1 MRHAFLACLLAGF
14 AMLLLPGSA
23 AERPVE
29 DFTHAVIGEEFTT
42 TWCVYCP
49 SAAENLNKVWQP
61 KSEYPDDP
69 YYHDQFFFVAL
80 ITDVNDKAGDRA
92 GDYPD
97 FTGYPTVYFDGGD
110 EKVEGGQSDTSN
122 YEQAIDSSGG
132 RSDTDIS
139 LRIAMQ
145 HLGDDRIAVQVY
157 ITWNEDAG
165 FGNPDFTGYIRA
177 YIVEPVS
184 RYDNYYGNPYHFG
197 FLAYAFD
204 QQVVLDP
211 HEEVVLETVWIGGE
225 HSGDAD
231 DDGDCGDETNCE
243 NFSDISYD
251 NLNIF
256 VSFFNDESASAD
268 DYALQTA
275 FAIPPQTS
283 FEFPTGNLSDTV
295 SLPGSAS
302 QPRSAIAAVE
312 YSVDGG
318 EWQLADGTDEFDLI
332 LDTTAYGNGQH
343 ELVLRIT
350 DTAGTTLELAGNL
363 EILNDSEPP
372 IVTWLEPAADS
383 EVTGLVA
390 LAASASDN
398 SAVAKV
404 EYRVDEGSW
413 RQMASIGDDRWEAEW
428 NSEETGIDNGLHTLE
443 VHATDTYGNE
453 AMASLELDVQNEGD
467 ITYPVLEVNGV
478 PGALFAGP
486 LDVTITASDPD
497 GVASV
502 EYQIDG
508 GAWHSVD
515 ENGFRIITAA
525 LSDGMHTL
533 LVRAVDG
540 LDYATEVSTQFECDN
555 TAPVI
560 LLDTFPDPVTA
571 EVTIT
576 FATSDYAGI
585 ESLQYRVGGSDW
597 TSLPAGT
604 TEFTWDSTLA
614 SDGGWLLEIE
624 ASDLLGNHDTTYRTL
639 NVENAG
645 RIALLPVADAQAGSP
660 VEIRAFVDYPDPLAV
675 YLLVAGQRLPMLESP
690 SGWSAEVTLAEAG
703 SYGYRVEVDTGH
715 GSFQGDEQMLN
726 IGEAAALPDE
736 ENALPAP
743 SLLAAAGLLT
753 GIALRRRR

>member
-1 MRHAFLACLLAGF
+1 MRAAFLACLLACLTI
-14 AMLLLPGSA
+14 LLLPGSA

-42 TWCVYCP
+42 TWCGYCP

-97 FTGYPTVYFDGGD
+97 FVGYPTVYFDGGD

-157 ITWNEDAG
+157 ITWNEDGG
-165 FGNPDFTGYIRA
+165 FGNPDFSGYIRA

-184 RYDNYYGNPYHFG
+184 RYDNNDGNPYHFG
-197 FLAYAFD
+197 FLDYAFD

-256 VSFFNDESASAD
+256 VSFFNDEAASAD
-268 DYALQTA
+268 DYALQSA

-302 QPRSAIAAVE
+302 QLRSAIAAVE
-312 YSVDGG
+312 YSVDDG
-318 EWQLADGTDEFDLI
+318 EWQLADGTDEFNLI

-343 ELVLRIT
+343 ELMLRIT

-383 EVTGLVA
+383 EVMGLVA

-398 SAVAKV
+398 SAIAKV
-404 EYRVDEGSW
+404 EYRVGEGTW
-413 RQMASIGDDRWEAEW
+413 RQMTYAGEDRWEVEW
-428 NSEETGIDNGLHTLE
+428 NTEETGGSNGLQTLE
-443 VHATDTYGNE
+443 VRALDDYGNE
-453 AMASLELDVQNEGD
+453 ATDSLELDVQNEGD
-467 ITYPVLEVNGV
+467 ITYPALEVNGV
-478 PGALFAGP
+478 SGALFAGL

-497 GVASV
+497 GIASV
-502 EYQIDG
+502 EYQIDA

-515 ENGFRIITAA
+515 ENSFRIITAA
-525 LSDGMHTL
+525 LPDGVHSL

-540 LDYATEVSTQFECDN
+540 LDYATEVFTQFECDN
-555 TAPVI
+555 NAPVI

-571 EVTIT
+571 EVTLT

-624 ASDLLGNHDTTYRTL
+624 ASDMLGNRDTTYRTL

-660 VEIRAFVDYPDPLAV
+660 VEIRAFIDYPDPLAV
-675 YLLVAGQRLPMLESP
+675 YLLVAGQQLPMQAGP
-690 SGWSAEVTLAEAG
+690 AGWSAEVTLAEAG
-703 SYGYRVEVDTGH
+703 RYGYRVEVDTGH
-715 GSFQGDEQMLN
+715 GSFQGNEQMLN

-736 ENALPAP
+736 EDALPAP
-743 SLLAAAGLLT
+743 SLLVAAGLLSS
-753 GIALRRRR
+753 IALRRRR

>member
-1 MRHAFLACLLAGF
+1 MRYAVLACLLAGF
-14 AMLLLPGSA
+14 VMLLLPGSA

-97 FTGYPTVYFDGGD
+97 FAGYPTVYFDGGD

-165 FGNPDFTGYIRA
+165 FGNPDFSGYIRA

-184 RYDNYYGNPYHFG
+184 RYDNYDGNPYHFG
-197 FLAYAFD
+197 FLDYAFD

-211 HEEVVLETVWIGGE
+211 HEEVVLETVWIGGDHNDSE
-225 HSGDAD
+225 GND
-231 DDGDCGDETNCE
+231 
-243 NFSDISYD
+243 FSDISYN

-256 VSFFNDESASAD
+256 VSFFNDESTSAD
-268 DYALQTA
+268 DYALQSA

-302 QPRSAIAAVE
+302 QLRSAIAAVE

-318 EWQLADGTDEFDLI
+318 EWQLADGTDEFDLM
-332 LDTTAYGNGQH
+332 LDTTAYGNGAH

-398 SAVAKV
+398 SAIAKV
-404 EYRVDEGSW
+404 EYRVGEGTW
-413 RQMASIGDDRWEAEW
+413 RQMTYAGDDRWEVEW
-428 NSEETGIDNGLHTLE
+428 NTEETGGSNGLHTLE
-443 VHATDTYGNE
+443 VRALDDYGNE
-453 AMASLELDVQNEGD
+453 ATDSLELDVQNEGD
-467 ITYPVLEVNGV
+467 ITYPALEVNGV
-478 PGALFAGP
+478 PGTLFAGP

-525 LSDGMHTL
+525 LPDGVHSL

-571 EVTIT
+571 ELTLT

-614 SDGGWLLEIE
+614 SDGSWLLEIE
-624 ASDLLGNHDTTYRTL
+624 ASDLLGNRDTTYRTL

-675 YLLVAGQRLPMLESP
+675 YLLVAGQRLPMQTGP
-690 SGWSAEVTLAEAG
+690 AGWSAKVTLAEAG

-715 GSFQGDEQMLN
+715 GSFQGNEQMLN

-736 ENALPAP
+736 EDALPAP
-743 SLLAAAGLLT
+743 SLLVAAGLLT

>member
-1 MRHAFLACLLAGF
+1 MRYAVLACLLAGF
-14 AMLLLPGSA
+14 VMLLLPGSA

-97 FTGYPTVYFDGGD
+97 FAGYPTVYFDGGD

-165 FGNPDFTGYIRA
+165 FGNPDFSGYIRA

-184 RYDNYYGNPYHFG
+184 RYDNYDGNPYHFG
-197 FLAYAFD
+197 FLDYAFD

-211 HEEVVLETVWIGGE
+211 HEEVVLETVWIGGDHNDSE
-225 HSGDAD
+225 GND
-231 DDGDCGDETNCE
+231 
-243 NFSDISYD
+243 FSDISYN

-256 VSFFNDESASAD
+256 VSFFNDESTSAD
-268 DYALQTA
+268 DYALQSA

-302 QPRSAIAAVE
+302 QLRSAIAAVE

-318 EWQLADGTDEFDLI
+318 EWQLADGTDEFDLM
-332 LDTTAYGNGQH
+332 LDTTAYGNGAH

-398 SAVAKV
+398 SAIAKV
-404 EYRVDEGSW
+404 EYRVGEGTW
-413 RQMASIGDDRWEAEW
+413 RQMTYAGDDRWEVEW
-428 NSEETGIDNGLHTLE
+428 NTEETGGSNGLHTLE
-443 VHATDTYGNE
+443 VRALDDYGNE
-453 AMASLELDVQNEGD
+453 ATDSLELDVQNEGD
-467 ITYPVLEVNGV
+467 ITYPALEVNGV
-478 PGALFAGP
+478 PGTLFAGP

-525 LSDGMHTL
+525 LPDGVHSL

-571 EVTIT
+571 ELTLT

-597 TSLPAGT
+597 TSLPAGA

-614 SDGGWLLEIE
+614 SDGSWLLEIE
-624 ASDLLGNHDTTYRTL
+624 ASDLLGNRDTTYRTL

-675 YLLVAGQRLPMLESP
+675 YLLVAGQRLPMQTGP
-690 SGWSAEVTLAEAG
+690 AGWSAKVTLAEAG

-715 GSFQGDEQMLN
+715 GSFQGNEQMLN

-736 ENALPAP
+736 EDALPAP
-743 SLLAAAGLLT
+743 SLLVAAGLLT

>member
-1 MRHAFLACLLAGF
+1 MRYAVLACLLAGF
-14 AMLLLPGSA
+14 VMLLLPGSA

-97 FTGYPTVYFDGGD
+97 FAGYPTVYFDGGD

-165 FGNPDFTGYIRA
+165 FGNPDFSGYIRA

-184 RYDNYYGNPYHFG
+184 RYDNYDGNPYHFG
-197 FLAYAFD
+197 FLDYAFD

-211 HEEVVLETVWIGGE
+211 HEEVVLETVWIGGDHNDSE
-225 HSGDAD
+225 GND
-231 DDGDCGDETNCE
+231 
-243 NFSDISYD
+243 FSDISYN

-256 VSFFNDESASAD
+256 VSFFNDESTSAD
-268 DYALQTA
+268 DYALQSA

-302 QPRSAIAAVE
+302 QLRSAIAAVE

-318 EWQLADGTDEFDLI
+318 EWQLADGTDEFDLM
-332 LDTTAYGNGQH
+332 LDTTAYGNGAH

-398 SAVAKV
+398 SAIAKV
-404 EYRVDEGSW
+404 EYRVGEGTW
-413 RQMASIGDDRWEAEW
+413 RQMTYAGDDRWEVEW
-428 NSEETGIDNGLHTLE
+428 NTEETGGSNGLHTLE
-443 VHATDTYGNE
+443 VRALDDYGNE
-453 AMASLELDVQNEGD
+453 ATDSLELDVQNEGD
-467 ITYPVLEVNGV
+467 ITYPALEVNGV
-478 PGALFAGP
+478 PGTLFAGP

-525 LSDGMHTL
+525 LPDGVHSL

-571 EVTIT
+571 ELTLT

-597 TSLPAGT
+597 TSLPADA

-614 SDGGWLLEIE
+614 SDGSWLLEIE
-624 ASDLLGNHDTTYRTL
+624 ASDLLGNRDTTYRTL

-675 YLLVAGQRLPMLESP
+675 YLLVAGQRLPMQTGP
-690 SGWSAEVTLAEAG
+690 AGWSAKVTLAEAG

-715 GSFQGDEQMLN
+715 GSFQGNEQMLN

-736 ENALPAP
+736 EDALPAP
-743 SLLAAAGLLT
+743 SLLVAAGLLT

>member
-1 MRHAFLACLLAGF
+1 
-14 AMLLLPGSA
+14 
-23 AERPVE
+23 
-29 DFTHAVIGEEFTT
+29 
-42 TWCVYCP
+42 
-49 SAAENLNKVWQP
+49 
-61 KSEYPDDP
+61 
-69 YYHDQFFFVAL
+69 
-80 ITDVNDKAGDRA
+80 
-92 GDYPD
+92 
-97 FTGYPTVYFDGGD
+97 
-110 EKVEGGQSDTSN
+110 
-122 YEQAIDSSGG
+122 
-132 RSDTDIS
+132 
-139 LRIAMQ
+139 
-145 HLGDDRIAVQVY
+145 
-157 ITWNEDAG
+157 
-165 FGNPDFTGYIRA
+165 
-177 YIVEPVS
+177 
-184 RYDNYYGNPYHFG
+184 
-197 FLAYAFD
+197 
-204 QQVVLDP
+204 
-211 HEEVVLETVWIGGE
+211 
-225 HSGDAD
+225 
-231 DDGDCGDETNCE
+231 
-243 NFSDISYD
+243 
-251 NLNIF
+251 
-256 VSFFNDESASAD
+256 
-268 DYALQTA
+268 
-275 FAIPPQTS
+275 
-283 FEFPTGNLSDTV
+283 
-295 SLPGSAS
+295 
-302 QPRSAIAAVE
+302 
-312 YSVDGG
+312 
-318 EWQLADGTDEFDLI
+318 
-332 LDTTAYGNGQH
+332 
-343 ELVLRIT
+343 
-350 DTAGTTLELAGNL
+350 
-363 EILNDSEPP
+363 
-372 IVTWLEPAADS
+372 
-383 EVTGLVA
+383 
-390 LAASASDN
+390 
-398 SAVAKV
+398 
-404 EYRVDEGSW
+404 
-413 RQMASIGDDRWEAEW
+413 
-428 NSEETGIDNGLHTLE
+428 

-525 LSDGMHTL
+525 LPDGMHTL
-533 LVRAVDG
+533 LVRALDG

-645 RIALLPVADAQAGSP
+645 RVALLPVADAQAGSP

-675 YLLVAGQRLPMLESP
+675 YLLVAGQRLPMLEGP

-743 SLLAAAGLLT
+743 SLLAAAGLLA

>member
-1 MRHAFLACLLAGF
+1 MRAAFLACLLACF
-14 AMLLLPGSA
+14 TILLLPGNA

-29 DFTHAVIGEEFTT
+29 DFTHAVIGEEFTA

-49 SAAENLNKVWQP
+49 SAAENLNKVWLP
-61 KSEYPDDP
+61 KSQFPDDP

-80 ITDVNDKAGDRA
+80 ITDKNDKADDRT

-97 FTGYPTVYFDGGD
+97 FAGYPTVYFDGGD

-122 YEQAIDSSGG
+122 YEEAIDSSGG

-145 HLGDDRIAVQVY
+145 HLGDDRIGVQAY

-165 FGNPDFTGYIRA
+165 LGNPTFNGYIRA

-184 RYDNYYGNPYHFG
+184 RYDNYDGNPYHFG
-197 FLAYAFD
+197 FLDYAFD
-204 QQVVLDP
+204 QQVELDP
-211 HEEVVLETVWIGGE
+211 HEEVVLETIWIGGN
-225 HSGDAD
+225 HTDS
-231 DDGDCGDETNCE
+231 DGND
-243 NFSDISYD
+243 FSDISYD

-268 DYALQTA
+268 NYALQSA

-295 SLPGSAS
+295 NLPGSAS

-318 EWQLADGTDEFDLI
+318 EWQLADGTDEFGLI

-350 DTAGTTLELAGNL
+350 DTAGTTLELAGSL

-372 IVTWLEPAADS
+372 IVTWLEPAANS

-390 LAASASDN
+390 LVTSASDN
-398 SAVAKV
+398 SAVTKV
-404 EYRVDEGSW
+404 EYRVGEGTW
-413 RQMASIGDDRWEAEW
+413 RQMTSVGDDHWEAEW
-428 NSEETGIDNGLHTLE
+428 NSEETGIDNGIHTLE
-443 VHATDTYGNE
+443 VSATDTYGNK
-453 AMASLELDVQNEGD
+453 ATASLELEVQNEGD
-467 ITYPVLEVNGV
+467 ITYPVLEVNGI

-486 LDVTITASDPD
+486 LDLTVTASDPD
-497 GVASV
+497 GIASV

-508 GAWHSVD
+508 GAWHSID
-515 ENGFRIITAA
+515 ENSFRVITAA
-525 LSDGMHTL
+525 LADGVHTL
-533 LVRAVDG
+533 LVHAVDG

-560 LLDTFPDPVTA
+560 LLDAFPDPVTA
-571 EVTIT
+571 GVTISFT
-576 FATSDYAGI
+576 TSDYAGI
-585 ESLQYRVGGSDW
+585 DLLQYRVGGGDW
-597 TSLPAGT
+597 TSLPAGAS
-604 TEFTWDSTLA
+604 EFTWDSTLA
-614 SDGGWLLEIE
+614 SDGGWLLELE
-624 ASDLLGNHDTTYRTL
+624 AADRLGNRDTLYRTL
-639 NVENAG
+639 NVENSG
-645 RIALLPVADAQAGSP
+645 RIAHMPMADAQAGTP
-660 VEIRAFVDYPDPLAV
+660 VEIRAFVNYPDPPAV
-675 YLLVAGQRLPMLESP
+675 YLLVAGQRLPMQAGP
-690 SGWSAEVTLAEAG
+690 VGWSAEVTLAEAG
-703 SYGYRVEVDTGH
+703 NYGYRVEVDTGH
-715 GSFQGDEQMLN
+715 GSFQGEEQMLN
-726 IGEAAALPDE
+726 VGAAAPLPDGDE
-736 ENALPAP
+736 PLPAP
-743 SLLAAAGLLT
+743 SLLAVSALLA

>member
-1 MRHAFLACLLAGF
+1 MRAAFLACLLACF
-14 AMLLLPGSA
+14 TILLLPGSA

-42 TWCVYCP
+42 TWCGYCP

-80 ITDVNDKAGDRA
+80 ITDVNDKARDRA

-145 HLGDDRIAVQVY
+145 HLGDDRIAVQAY

-184 RYDNYYGNPYHFG
+184 RYDNYDGNPYHFG
-197 FLAYAFD
+197 FLDYAFD

-211 HEEVVLETVWIGGE
+211 HEEVVLETVWIGGDHNDSE
-225 HSGDAD
+225 G
-231 DDGDCGDETNCE
+231 N
-243 NFSDISYD
+243 NFSDISYN

-268 DYALQTA
+268 DYALQSA

-302 QPRSAIAAVE
+302 QLRSAIAAVE
-312 YSVDGG
+312 YSVNDG

-332 LDTTAYGNGQH
+332 LDTTTYGNGQH
-343 ELVLRIT
+343 DLMLRIT

-398 SAVAKV
+398 SAIAKV
-404 EYRVDEGSW
+404 EYRVGEGTW
-413 RQMASIGDDRWEAEW
+413 RQMTYAGDDRWEVEW
-428 NSEETGIDNGLHTLE
+428 NTEETGGSNGLHTLE
-443 VHATDTYGNE
+443 VRALDDYGNE
-453 AMASLELDVQNEGD
+453 ATDSLELDVQNEGD
-467 ITYPVLEVNGV
+467 ITYPALEVNGV

-525 LSDGMHTL
+525 LPDGVHTL

-540 LDYATEVSTQFECDN
+540 LDYATEVFTQFECDN

-571 EVTIT
+571 ELTLT

-597 TSLPAGT
+597 TSLPAGA

-624 ASDLLGNHDTTYRTL
+624 ASDLLGNRDTTYRTL

-660 VEIRAFVDYPDPLAV
+660 VEIRAFIDYPDPLAV
-675 YLLVAGQRLPMLESP
+675 YLLVAGQRLPMQAGP
-690 SGWSAEVTLAEAG
+690 AGWSAEVTLAEAG

-715 GSFQGDEQMLN
+715 GSFQGNEQMLN

-736 ENALPAP
+736 EDALPAP
-743 SLLAAAGLLT
+743 SLLVAAGLLT

>member
-1 MRHAFLACLLAGF
+1 MRYAVLACLLAGF
-14 AMLLLPGSA
+14 VMLLLPGSA

-97 FTGYPTVYFDGGD
+97 FAGYPTVYFDGGD

-165 FGNPDFTGYIRA
+165 FGNPDFSGYIRA

-184 RYDNYYGNPYHFG
+184 RYDNYDGNPYHFG
-197 FLAYAFD
+197 FLDYAFD

-211 HEEVVLETVWIGGE
+211 HEEVVLETVWIGGDHNDSE
-225 HSGDAD
+225 GND
-231 DDGDCGDETNCE
+231 
-243 NFSDISYD
+243 FSDISYN

-256 VSFFNDESASAD
+256 VSFFNDESTSAD
-268 DYALQTA
+268 DYALQSA

-302 QPRSAIAAVE
+302 QLRSAIAAVE

-318 EWQLADGTDEFDLI
+318 EWQLADGTDEFDLM
-332 LDTTAYGNGQH
+332 LDTTAYGNGPH

-398 SAVAKV
+398 SAIAKV
-404 EYRVDEGSW
+404 EYRVGEGTW
-413 RQMASIGDDRWEAEW
+413 RQMTYAGDDRWEVEW
-428 NSEETGIDNGLHTLE
+428 NTEETGGSNGLHTLE
-443 VHATDTYGNE
+443 VRALDDYGNE
-453 AMASLELDVQNEGD
+453 ATDSLELDVQNEGD
-467 ITYPVLEVNGV
+467 ITYPALEVNGV
-478 PGALFAGP
+478 PGTLFAGP

-525 LSDGMHTL
+525 LPDGVHSL

-571 EVTIT
+571 ELTLT

-597 TSLPAGT
+597 TSLPADA

-614 SDGGWLLEIE
+614 SDGSWLLEIE
-624 ASDLLGNHDTTYRTL
+624 ASDLLGNRDTTYRTL

-675 YLLVAGQRLPMLESP
+675 YLLVAGQRLPMQTGP
-690 SGWSAEVTLAEAG
+690 AGWSAKVTLAEAG

-715 GSFQGDEQMLN
+715 GSFQGNEQMLN

-736 ENALPAP
+736 EDALPAP
-743 SLLAAAGLLT
+743 SLLVAAGLLT

>member
-1 MRHAFLACLLAGF
+1 MRPAFLACLLACLT
-14 AMLLLPGSA
+14 MLLLPGSA

-61 KSEYPDDP
+61 KSQFPDDP

-80 ITDVNDKAGDRA
+80 ITDKNDKADDRT

-97 FTGYPTVYFDGGD
+97 FAGYPTVYFDGGD

-122 YEQAIDSSGG
+122 YEEAIDSSGG

-145 HLGDDRIAVQVY
+145 HLGDDRIGVQVY
-157 ITWNEDAG
+157 IIWNEDAG
-165 FGNPDFTGYIRA
+165 FGNPTFNGYIRA

-184 RYDNYYGNPYHFG
+184 RYDNYDGNPYHFG
-197 FLAYAFD
+197 FLDYAFD
-204 QQVVLDP
+204 QQVELDP
-211 HEEVVLETVWIGGE
+211 HEEVVLETIWIGGN
-225 HSGDAD
+225 HSDS
-231 DDGDCGDETNCE
+231 DGND
-243 NFSDISYD
+243 FSDISYN

-268 DYALQTA
+268 DYALQSA

-318 EWQLADGTDEFDLI
+318 EWQLADGTDEFDLM

-350 DTAGTTLELAGNL
+350 DTAGTTFELTGSL

-390 LAASASDN
+390 LAASASDY
-398 SAVAKV
+398 SAIAKV

-413 RQMASIGDDRWEAEW
+413 RQMASVDDDRWEAEW

-443 VHATDTYGNE
+443 VHATDIYGNE
-453 AMASLELDVQNEGD
+453 AMASLELDVLNEGD

-508 GAWHSVD
+508 GAWQSVD
-515 ENGFRIITAA
+515 ENGFRIITAT
-525 LSDGMHTL
+525 LPDGMHAL

-576 FATSDYAGI
+576 FATSDYVGI

-597 TSLPAGT
+597 TSLPASA

-645 RIALLPVADAQAGSP
+645 RIALLPVVDAQAGSP

-675 YLLVAGQRLPMLESP
+675 YLLVAGQRLPMLEGP

-726 IGEAAALPDE
+726 IGEATVLPDE

-743 SLLAAAGLLT
+743 SLLAAGALL
-753 GIALRRRR
+753 GAIALRRR

>member
-1 MRHAFLACLLAGF
+1 MRPAFLACLLACLT
-14 AMLLLPGSA
+14 MLLLPGSA

-61 KSEYPDDP
+61 KSQFPDDP

-80 ITDVNDKAGDRA
+80 ITDKNDKADDRT

-97 FTGYPTVYFDGGD
+97 FAGYPTVYFDGGD

-122 YEQAIDSSGG
+122 YEEAIDSSGG

-145 HLGDDRIAVQVY
+145 HLGDDRIGVQVY
-157 ITWNEDAG
+157 IIWNEDAG
-165 FGNPDFTGYIRA
+165 FGNPTFNGYIRA

-184 RYDNYYGNPYHFG
+184 RYDNYDGNPYHFG
-197 FLAYAFD
+197 FLDYAFD
-204 QQVVLDP
+204 QQVELDP
-211 HEEVVLETVWIGGE
+211 HEEVVLETIWIGGN
-225 HSGDAD
+225 HSDS
-231 DDGDCGDETNCE
+231 DGND
-243 NFSDISYD
+243 FSDISYN

-268 DYALQTA
+268 DYALQSA

-350 DTAGTTLELAGNL
+350 DTAGTTFELAGSL

-390 LAASASDN
+390 LAASASDY
-398 SAVAKV
+398 SAIAKV

-413 RQMASIGDDRWEAEW
+413 RQMASVDDDRWEAEW

-443 VHATDTYGNE
+443 VHATDIYGNE
-453 AMASLELDVQNEGD
+453 AMASLELDVLNEGD

-508 GAWHSVD
+508 GAWQSVD
-515 ENGFRIITAA
+515 ENGFRIITAT
-525 LSDGMHTL
+525 LPDGMHAL

-576 FATSDYAGI
+576 FATSDYVGI

-597 TSLPAGT
+597 TSLPASA

-645 RIALLPVADAQAGSP
+645 RIALLPVVDAQAGSP

-675 YLLVAGQRLPMLESP
+675 YLLVAGQRLPMLEGP

-726 IGEAAALPDE
+726 IGEATVLPDE

-743 SLLAAAGLLT
+743 SLLAAGALL
-753 GIALRRRR
+753 GAIALRRR

>member
-1 MRHAFLACLLAGF
+1 MRPAFLACLLACLT
-14 AMLLLPGSA
+14 MLLLPGSA

-61 KSEYPDDP
+61 KSQFPDDP

-80 ITDVNDKAGDRA
+80 ITDKNDKADDRT

-97 FTGYPTVYFDGGD
+97 FAGYPTVYFDGGD

-122 YEQAIDSSGG
+122 YEEAIDSSGG

-145 HLGDDRIAVQVY
+145 HLGDDRIGVQVY
-157 ITWNEDAG
+157 IIWNEDAG
-165 FGNPDFTGYIRA
+165 FGNPTFNGYIRA

-184 RYDNYYGNPYHFG
+184 RYDNYDGNPYHFG
-197 FLAYAFD
+197 FLDYAFD
-204 QQVVLDP
+204 QQVELDP
-211 HEEVVLETVWIGGE
+211 HEEVVLETIWIGGN
-225 HSGDAD
+225 HSDS
-231 DDGDCGDETNCE
+231 DGND
-243 NFSDISYD
+243 FSDISYN

-268 DYALQTA
+268 DYALQSA

-350 DTAGTTLELAGNL
+350 DTAGTTFELAGSL

-390 LAASASDN
+390 LAASASDY
-398 SAVAKV
+398 SAIAKV

-413 RQMASIGDDRWEAEW
+413 RQMASVDDDRWEAEW

-443 VHATDTYGNE
+443 VHATDIYGNE
-453 AMASLELDVQNEGD
+453 AMASLELDVLNEGD

-525 LSDGMHTL
+525 LPDGMHAL

-576 FATSDYAGI
+576 FATSDYVGI

-597 TSLPAGT
+597 TSLPASA

-675 YLLVAGQRLPMLESP
+675 YLLVAGQRLPMLEGP

-715 GSFQGDEQMLN
+715 GSFQGDEQILN
-726 IGEAAALPDE
+726 IGEATVLPDE

-743 SLLAAAGLLT
+743 SLLAAGALL
-753 GIALRRRR
+753 GAIALRRR